1 MPSGAPHDKLL
12 FLKYHVENVNNGPNF
27 NDLIRNIISE
37 ELCNSFEKGKIEHV
51 TNLPSLNALRAFDA
65 VARLNSVSAAAAELS
80 VTPSAVSRQISNLE
94 EDIGI
99 ALVTRDGRGVRL
111 TDDGRRL
118 EGGLGGVFDQIA
130 AAVDRLR
137 QPANIHSLRIV
148 VPPMLA
154 SLWLIPRL
162 DRFVQQYPEANVIL
176 MDSEEERNIATRA
189 DCAITWGRFED
200 SATTV
205 AERLSHFEQ
214 IFPVCRPNSSGTSG
228 LTGMTLLELETT
240 TYAAKWMDWPAF
252 ATAAGLDLSDTVTGP
267 RLTAGP
273 LLDAVQQGKGAMLTC
288 TSLARDD
295 IAEGRLVRPIDETV
309 PIDETYWLLIPRSER
324 HRPEVSGFRSWLL
337 QEIAASFGRE
347 D

>member
-1 MPSGAPHDKLL
+1 MPSEAPHDKLL
-12 FLKYHVENVNNGPNF
+12 FVNYCVENVNNGAISSN
-27 NDLIRNIISE
+27 LVRNLISE
-37 ELCNSFEKGKIEHV
+37 ELCKSFENGKNEPV

-118 EGGLGGVFDQIA
+118 EGGLGDVFAQIA
-130 AAVDRLR
+130 SAVDRLR
-137 QPANIHSLRIV
+137 QPANVHSLRIV

-162 DRFVQQYPEANVIL
+162 DRFVRQYPEADVIL
-176 MDSEEERNIATRA
+176 IDREEERDIATRS
-189 DCAITWGRFED
+189 DCAIAWGRFED

-205 AERLSHFEQ
+205 AERLSHSEQ
-214 IFPVCRPNSSGTSG
+214 IFPVCRPNSSCPLG

-240 TYAAKWMDWPAF
+240 VYTARWLDWPAF
-252 ATAAGLDLSDTVTGP
+252 AMATGLDLSNTVTGP

-273 LLDAVQQGKGAMLTC
+273 LLDAVQRGNGAMLTC
-288 TSLARDD
+288 TSLAHEEV
-295 IAEGRLVRPIDETV
+295 AEGRLIRPIDETV

-324 HRPEVSGFRSWLL
+324 HRPEVAGFRSWLL
-337 QEIAASFGRE
+337 QEIALSFGRE

>member
-1 MPSGAPHDKLL
+1 M
-12 FLKYHVENVNNGPNF
+12 
-27 NDLIRNIISE
+27 
-37 ELCNSFEKGKIEHV
+37 

-118 EGGLGGVFDQIA
+118 EGGLGDVFAQIA

-137 QPANIHSLRIV
+137 QPASVHSLRIV

-162 DRFVQQYPEANVIL
+162 DRFVQRYPEANVIL
-176 MDSEEERNIATRA
+176 IDSEEEREIATRA
-189 DCAITWGRFED
+189 DCAIAWGRFED
-200 SATTV
+200 NATMV
-205 AERLSHFEQ
+205 AERLSHSEQ
-214 IFPVCRPNSSGTSG
+214 VVAVCRPSASCAHG
-228 LTGMTLLELETT
+228 LTGMTLLELETRA
-240 TYAAKWMDWPAF
+240 YAGNWLDWPAF

-267 RLTAGP
+267 RLTAAP
-273 LLDAVQQGKGAMLTC
+273 LVDAVQRGNGVMLIC
-288 TSLARDD
+288 NSLACDG

-324 HRPEVSGFRSWLL
+324 HRPEVAGFRSWLL
-337 QEIAASFGRE
+337 QEIAASFGRG

>member
-1 MPSGAPHDKLL
+1 M
-12 FLKYHVENVNNGPNF
+12 
-27 NDLIRNIISE
+27 
-37 ELCNSFEKGKIEHV
+37 

-118 EGGLGGVFDQIA
+118 EGGLGDVFAQIA

-137 QPANIHSLRIV
+137 QPTNVHSLRIV

-154 SLWLIPRL
+154 SRWLIPRL

-176 MDSEEERNIATRA
+176 IDSEEEREITTRA
-189 DCAITWGRFED
+189 DCAIAWGRFED
-200 SATTV
+200 SATMV
-205 AERLSHFEQ
+205 AEQLSHSERL
-214 IFPVCRPNSSGTSG
+214 FPVCRPSASRT
-228 LTGMTLLELETT
+228 LDLKGMTLLELETT
-240 TYAAKWMDWPAF
+240 SYAANWLDWHAF
-252 ATAAGLDLSDTVTGP
+252 TTAIGLDLSDCVIGP
-267 RLTAGP
+267 RLTAAP
-273 LLDAVQQGKGAMLTC
+273 LLDAVQRGKGAMLIC
-288 TSLARDD
+288 TSLAHDD
-295 IAEGRLVRPIDETV
+295 IAEGRLVRPIDEAV
-309 PIDETYWLLIPRSER
+309 PIDDTFWLLIPRNER
-324 HRPEVSGFRSWLL
+324 HRPEVAAFRSWLL
-337 QEIAASFGRE
+337 KEIAASFGRG